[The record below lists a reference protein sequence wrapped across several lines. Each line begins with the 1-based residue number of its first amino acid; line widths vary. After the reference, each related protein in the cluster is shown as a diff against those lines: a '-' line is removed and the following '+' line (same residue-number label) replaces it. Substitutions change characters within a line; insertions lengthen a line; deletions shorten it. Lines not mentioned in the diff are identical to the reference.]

1 MTVYAYNFHNSM
13 NLAIDNRLHLYK
25 ECENEFGITPYPQI
39 GVIDGRLGIHELFVR
54 SPGTMQSRPPQIRE
68 DFSEVQALKRCIRR
82 RNSQVALILAVVLIS
97 LSACL
102 MPQTSRDRF
111 VGNNGSI
118 QKNEY
123 GQQKTSEWLFRESTL
138 DAPFSFRS
146 RLGRRYQGGGLMGKP
161 VIDTHRGDS
170 VFRRDRAGKVLAY
183 RGGAAGDAA
192 GANSS
197 NARTSGRGRGGSFF
211 LQENFDDVCYCKLR
225 MEQRV
230 WSSTLKAKIA
240 Q

>member
-1 MTVYAYNFHNSM
+1 
-13 NLAIDNRLHLYK
+13 
-25 ECENEFGITPYPQI
+25 
-39 GVIDGRLGIHELFVR
+39 
-54 SPGTMQSRPPQIRE
+54 MQSRPPQIRE

-197 NARTSGRGRGGSFF
+197 NARTSGRGRGVLRFRGGQWRHSYMDPNLPERGPPEPEPAHSQNCSEEERTAFWRTTISHLKEC
-211 LQENFDDVCYCKLR
+211 LQLGVSEGLIQK
-225 MEQRV
+225 
-230 WSSTLKAKIA
+230 WI
-240 Q
+240 